1 MRRLLDSH
9 QQAQVSKGD
18 AAFLNGLKDALVHE
32 SGLAHIGTQQYW
44 EAVQVRHFGMSRVC
58 QSCSTC
64 AFLAAKWQC
73 SGYNALTTG
82 RCKAKLAS
90 ISAIQGGHAG

>member
-44 EAVQVRHFGMSRVC
+44 EAVQVRHFIYIIVYLLRHGHLGLLGGFMPPFMGRG
-58 QSCSTC
+58 
-64 AFLAAKWQC
+64 K
-73 SGYNALTTG
+73 ALP
-82 RCKAKLAS
+82 RRQQYQEAVWVRHLS
-90 ISAIQGGHAG
+90 

>member
-32 SGLAHIGTQQYW
+32 SGLAHISTQQYW
-44 EAVQVRHFGMSRVC
+44 EAVQVRHSGMS
-58 QSCSTC
+58 T
-64 AFLAAKWQC
+64 
-73 SGYNALTTG
+73 
-82 RCKAKLAS
+82 
-90 ISAIQGGHAG
+90 

>member
-44 EAVQVRHFGMSRVC
+44 EAVQVRHRILSIYSSNLAWALGSSVKHHAPLPYG
-58 QSCSTC
+58 SSWHCS
-64 AFLAAKWQC
+64 ARQQDL
-73 SGYNALTTG
+73 
-82 RCKAKLAS
+82 
-90 ISAIQGGHAG
+90 

>member
-44 EAVQVRHFGMSRVC
+44 EAVQVRHVIHS
-58 QSCSTC
+58 
-64 AFLAAKWQC
+64 
-73 SGYNALTTG
+73 
-82 RCKAKLAS
+82 S
-90 ISAIQGGHAG
+90 IHF